1 MSWLLASGG
10 QGIGVSASASASV
23 LPMNISGLIS
33 FRIDWL
39 DLLAVP
45 ETLKFSPAP
54 QNGSELFI
62 LLNLFLQTR
71 SLLSNWMVKGLS

>member
-1 MSWLLASGG
+1 MSWLFTSGYQRTG
-10 QGIGVSASASASV
+10 LPV
-23 LPMNISGLIS
+23 LPVNIYAGLIS
-33 FRIDWL
+33 FRTDWL